1 MDARP
6 LALFAVA
13 AYLGSALLLPR
24 QVADATHRAGAA
36 LSLALLAVLLRA
48 LRTRQLRGLDQVL
61 PPLTLIESLLFQLI
75 GAGFVLLSLTLLT
88 GALFVEDLFGQHLVH
103 KTVLSFAAWVV
114 FGALL
119 FGRW

>member
-1 MDARP
+1 
-6 LALFAVA
+6 
-13 AYLGSALLLPR
+13 
-24 QVADATHRAGAA
+24 
-36 LSLALLAVLLRA
+36 
-48 LRTRQLRGLDQVL
+48 
-61 PPLTLIESLLFQLI
+61 LLFQLI

-119 FGRW
+119 FGRWRYGWRGRRAVRLTLIGMLVLLLAFFGSKFVLEIVLKRVA